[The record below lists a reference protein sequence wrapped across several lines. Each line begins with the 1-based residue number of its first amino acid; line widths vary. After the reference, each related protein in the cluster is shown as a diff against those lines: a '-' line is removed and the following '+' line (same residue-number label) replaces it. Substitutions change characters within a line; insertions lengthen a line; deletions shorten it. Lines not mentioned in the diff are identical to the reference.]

1 MLHEPRCASLPK
13 RHALFKCSIADLLA
27 ESLVQHHNPYSTVE
41 GDVWAL
47 GCILAEM
54 IGNVRPWTL
63 ASPEDRDYNDY
74 LVDRTILYNMLPI
87 SDASYTLLTKIFS
100 HHPERRP
107 SLATIREEVLA
118 MDTFFLSDA
127 EAARWGWGKGIE
139 KKMPRKMGKFE
150 IPSASARR
158 SEETSSGSFYSG
170 TSASSSAS
178 CYSCG
183 SSSSAFEL
191 SSSESSHLPITPP
204 ARAVEVFRTIEKA
217 PSRLE
222 LGCHVA
228 VAQTA

>member
-1 MLHEPRCASLPK
+1 M
-13 RHALFKCSIADLLA
+13 LA

-63 ASPEDRDYNDY
+63 ASPEDRDYDDY
-74 LVDRTILYNMLPI
+74 LVDRTTLYGVLPV
-87 SDASYTLLTKIFS
+87 SDAAHTLLTKIFS

-107 SLATIREEVLA
+107 SLAAIREEVLA
-118 MDTFFLSDA
+118 MDTFFINDA
-127 EAARWGWGKGIE
+127 EAARWGWGEVIE
-139 KKMPRKMGKFE
+139 KKLLRKLDKFE
-150 IPSASARR
+150 IPSASSRR
-158 SEETSSGSFYSG
+158 SEETSSRSFYSG

-191 SSSESSHLPITPP
+191 NSSESSRQPITPP
-204 ARAVEVFRTIEKA
+204 VQAVEVFRTVEKA

-222 LGCHVA
+222 LGLRAA
-228 VAQTA
+228 VAQAA